1 MNRRTLFASMTA
13 AAVSPGAAGAQSARV
28 PRIGVLVA
36 GKPDPARFLELFRE
50 ALRGLGYVDGKTIA
64 IEVLS
69 AEGNVDAL
77 PRLAAELVRQ
87 KVDIIVGWQ
96 TPVVTVVARATREIP
111 IVMAAAGD
119 PVASGLIASL
129 ARPGGNITGYSNASA
144 ELSAK
149 VVELVHELLPAV
161 KRMALLL
168 NSADPFH
175 SLIREHVAKTGRP
188 LGLDIDAVMIAGPD
202 ALEAAFAELSR
213 NGTGAIIVQPTLPT
227 DRVAE
232 LALRHRLPSGSASI
246 AFTAAGGLLSYVG
259 SPVEQYRRV
268 AGHIDKI
275 LKGAKP
281 GSLPVEQPTTFELTI
296 NMKTARA
303 IGLTIPPALFAR
315 ADEVIE

>member
-13 AAVSPGAAGAQSARV
+13 AAISPGAVGAQSARI
-28 PRIGVLVA
+28 PRIGILVA
-36 GKPDPARFLELFRE
+36 GRPDPTRFLELFRE
-50 ALRGLGYVDGKTIA
+50 ALRELGYVEGRTIA
-64 IEVLS
+64 IEFLS
-69 AEGNVDAL
+69 AGGNVAAL
-77 PRLAAELVRQ
+77 PGLAAELVRQ

-96 TPVVTVVARATREIP
+96 TPVITVVTQATREIP

-149 VVELVHELLPAV
+149 CVELVHELLPAV

-175 SLIREHVAKTGRP
+175 SLIREHVAKTGRT

-202 ALEAAFAELSR
+202 ALEAAFAELTR
-213 NGTGAIIVQPTLPT
+213 NGAGAIIVQPTLPT

-232 LALRHRLPSGSASI
+232 LALRHRLPSASASI

-259 SPVEQYRRV
+259 NPVEQYRRV
-268 AGHIDKI
+268 AGYIDKI

-281 GSLPVEQPTTFELTI
+281 GSLPVEQPTTFQLTI

-303 IGLTIPPALFAR
+303 IGLTIPPSLFTR

>member
-13 AAVSPGAAGAQSARV
+13 VAVWPGAVGAQSARV

-50 ALRGLGYVDGKTIA
+50 ALRGLGYVDGRTIA

-77 PRLAAELVRQ
+77 PGLAAQLVRQ

-96 TPVVTVVARATREIP
+96 TPVITVVAQATREIP

-149 VVELVHELLPAV
+149 SVELVHELLPAV

-175 SLIREHVAKTGRP
+175 TLIREHVARTGRT

-202 ALEAAFAELSR
+202 ALEAAFAELGR
-213 NGTGAIIVQPTLPT
+213 NGTGAIIVQPTLPI

-232 LALRHRLPSGSASI
+232 LALRHRLPSASASN
-246 AFTAAGGLLSYVG
+246 AFTLAGGLLSYLG

-268 AGHIDKI
+268 AGYIDKI

-281 GSLPVEQPTTFELTI
+281 GSLPVEQPITFELTI

-303 IGLTIPPALFAR
+303 IGLTIPPSLFAR